1 MNSGDTKL
9 RALGWFQGVFY
20 GTTGIWPLLHIDSF
34 MAVTGPKVDQWLV
47 RTVGALLAW
56 TGVLLC
62 RGAWRKQV
70 TSDLAL
76 LALGQAL
83 VLATIDIVYVAQGR
97 ISTIYLLDAAAETAL
112 AALWFWGFPRERN
125 GASSRAAR

>member
-9 RALGWFQGVFY
+9 RALGWGQGVFY
-20 GTTGIWPLLHIDSF
+20 AATGIWPLLHIESF
-34 MAVTGPKVDQWLV
+34 MALTGPKVDQWLV

-62 RGAWRKQV
+62 RGAWRRRV

-83 VLATIDIVYVAQGR
+83 VLAAIDIVYVSQHR
-97 ISTIYLLDAAAETAL
+97 ISTIYLLDAAAEIAL
-112 AALWFWGFPRERN
+112 VALWFWWFPRERN
-125 GASSRAAR
+125 ETSSRAAR